1 MRHCC
6 NEQASE
12 ENIFKAENIFKKF
25 LIGLSKIM
33 GIIADLNIKLRNQAD
48 RLSQQEILK
57 E

>member
-1 MRHCC
+1 MRHYCY
-6 NEQASE
+6 EQATE

>member
-6 NEQASE
+6 YEQATE